1 MPALGLET
9 MERRYQCFLSYRH
22 ADNRA
27 EGRQWATWLHHVIE
41 TYDVPADI
49 VGTRNERGG
58 LIPSRIF
65 PVFRDEEELPADAD
79 LSQPIAKA
87 LENSETLLVLCSPGA
102 VASRFVSQEVLRF
115 KALGRKDRVLA
126 AIVSGEPNAA
136 AYRGVSDRPECFP
149 EGLRYEVDEDGNITS
164 TPAEPIA
171 ADFRL
176 LDGSEGWTNPEAYH
190 QALVASGETARAAT
204 IKTTAYAARLQLMVL
219 KIIAGILGVPLGLL
233 TRRDKE
239 YQLLRARRR
248 ARALA
253 LWLSAV
259 TTLTVAAL
267 FFGLLAARA
276 RSVAE
281 RMQGEAEHARIA
293 AEELADHRK
302 RDSDLLS
309 AAILPLVHYGVFKS
323 PDNEIRPRVM
333 EMIHACGGAFQPRF
347 DPQSLAN
354 SVIAANMC
362 QMIAAAAVEADI
374 QDVLPVLSGQ
384 SLPAEVEQKLRTA
397 IPYAEQMS
405 AIYKEISSRPPML
418 ADALRDMRI
427 DETTFAA
434 IRSES
439 RMLIGSLHLYLG
451 ETREAERELAEFV
464 AGMLEWEP
472 PGDAEAV
479 RNMDVFEAATNL
491 AQAYRLN
498 GKLQEA
504 VDAAS
509 LAMDCGVKWAAE
521 DTNKLTRVAI
531 RSLALEH
538 FGLLDEPHRQR
549 QEALLKKASLFDD
562 VIEEAKAVLQGTHS
576 SSR

>member
-1 MPALGLET
+1 M
-9 MERRYQCFLSYRH
+9 
-22 ADNRA
+22 
-27 EGRQWATWLHHVIE
+27 
-41 TYDVPADI
+41 
-49 VGTRNERGG
+49 NE
-58 LIPSRIF
+58 
-65 PVFRDEEELPADAD
+65 
-79 LSQPIAKA
+79 
-87 LENSETLLVLCSPGA
+87 N
-102 VASRFVSQEVLRF
+102 
-115 KALGRKDRVLA
+115 
-126 AIVSGEPNAA
+126 
-136 AYRGVSDRPECFP
+136 
-149 EGLRYEVDEDGNITS
+149 GNITS
-164 TPAEPIA
+164 TPAEHIA

-176 LDGSEGWTNPEAYH
+176 PDGSEGWTNPEAYH

-204 IKTTAYAARLQLMVL
+204 TKTTAYAARLQLMVL

-259 TTLTVAAL
+259 TTLTVATL

-281 RMQGEAEHARIA
+281 RMRGEAERARIA

-309 AAILPLVHYGVFKS
+309 AAILPLVNYGVFES
-323 PDNEIRPRVM
+323 PDIEIRPRVM
-333 EMIHACGGAFQPRF
+333 EMIHASRGAFQPRF
-347 DPQSLAN
+347 DPQSVTNSLLA
-354 SVIAANMC
+354 AGMC
-362 QMIAAAAVEADI
+362 QMIAASAIEADM
-374 QDVLPVLSGQ
+374 QEVLPVLNGQ

-397 IPYAEQMS
+397 LPYAEQMS
-405 AIYKEISSRPPML
+405 AIYAEISSRPPML
-418 ADALRDMRI
+418 EAALRDMRI
-427 DETTFAA
+427 DATIFAA

-439 RMLIGSLHLYLG
+439 QMLTGALHLYLG
-451 ETREAERELAEFV
+451 ETRKAERELAEFV
-464 AGMLEWEP
+464 AGMLEWQP
-472 PGDAEAV
+472 RGDAEAV
-479 RNMDVFEAATNL
+479 RNVNAFEAATNL

-521 DTNKLTRVAI
+521 DKNKLIHVAI
-531 RSLALEH
+531 RSLAFEH
-538 FGLLDEPHRQR
+538 FGLLDEPHRKR

-562 VIEEAKAVLQGTHS
+562 VIEEAKAMLQGRGRTVE
-576 SSR
+576 